1 MTRDVV
7 VERALEL
14 AKLHSH
20 LILNWAT
27 SVGKSRGAISIAS
40 LLNPNKILL
49 IVAEVA
55 HKDNWKK
62 EFDKWGPELWNKVT
76 VECYASLKNYRGT
89 EWDMVILDEGHHAG
103 SELRMEVLSTLKTN
117 RVVAL
122 TATLS
127 MEDEYLLSST
137 FGTSFHRYTVT
148 LQNAISWGILPTP
161 KIYLL
166 PLSLNREEVTET
178 IKELWGNSKDRVIL
192 TTPFER
198 RFQYLNKRSYPAAD
212 LTIECTPF
220 QKYNYLTE
228 KAEYFKRQFML
239 RRQEFM
245 KNKWL
250 QLGSTRKRFL
260 AELKTKTLEWLLN
273 RIKERRYICFCGS
286 IEQANLLGGDNAIHS
301 RKAGALKT
309 IEDFNNKVI
318 NHLVAVNMLQEG
330 QNLKDI
336 EVGIIAQLDGQE
348 RAFIQK
354 FGRTLRAEDPIQIIL
369 YFKDTRDEEYLNKA
383 LEGINPE
390 YVHVV
395 ENPSELLI

>member
-1 MTRDVV
+1 MKSKNIGIKSPID
-7 VERALEL
+7 
-14 AKLHSH
+14 
-20 LILNWAT
+20 NNM
-27 SVGKSRGAISIAS
+27 KSRGAISIAS
-40 LLNPNKILL
+40 LYQPVKILL

-62 EFDKWGPELWNKVT
+62 EFDKWGPELWNRVT

-89 EWDMVILDEGHHAG
+89 EWDIIILDEGHHAG

-137 FGTSFHRYTVT
+137 FSTSFYRYTIT
-148 LQNAISWGILPTP
+148 LQDAISWGILPTP

-166 PLSLNREEVTET
+166 PLSLNREEITET
-178 IKELWGNSKDRVIL
+178 IKESWGNSKDRVTLI
-192 TTPFER
+192 TPFER

-228 KAEYFKRQFML
+228 KIEYFKRQFML

-260 AELKTKTLEWLLN
+260 AELKTKTLERLLN
-273 RIKERRYICFCGS
+273 KIKERRYICFCGS

-301 RKAGALKT
+301 KKAGALKT
-309 IEDFNNKVI
+309 IEDFNNRVI
-318 NHLVAVNMLQEG
+318 NHLVVVNMLQEG

-336 EVGIIAQLDGQE
+336 EVGVIAQLDGQE

-383 LEGINPE
+383 LEEINPE
-390 YVHVV
+390 YIYIV
-395 ENPSELLI
+395 EDPSELLI